1 MTGYSHFLVYDFEV
15 ILVSPNE
22 HPKDDLTYSSRHTP
36 VSVAIHDRL
45 GREPVCLVDENPE
58 RLIQRFIEL
67 LTGKKEAIF

>member
-1 MTGYSHFLVYDFEV
+1 MYDFEV

-45 GREPVCLVDENPE
+45 GREPVCLFDENLE